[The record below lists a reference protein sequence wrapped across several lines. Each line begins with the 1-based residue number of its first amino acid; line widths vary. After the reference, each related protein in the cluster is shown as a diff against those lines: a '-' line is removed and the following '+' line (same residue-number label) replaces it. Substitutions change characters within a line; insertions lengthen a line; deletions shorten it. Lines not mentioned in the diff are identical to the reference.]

1 MHWAQN
7 MTRSNT
13 KIFNIE
19 NIEHIDLIERTLK
32 HIESI
37 EDVEQPESGVLAK
50 RRQMILKSSG
60 TVQPPRHPAA
70 WVTMSDPAVGI
81 QKLLLV
87 LLLALWSASDVD
99 MPPLTTFCSPVCEL
113 KKLNGTRR
121 QTHVNPKLLS

>member
-1 MHWAQN
+1 MDAWAQN

-19 NIEHIDLIERTLK
+19 NIEHIDLIESTLK

-60 TVQPPRHPAA
+60 TVQPPRASSRLGHHVRSSRRHPEAA
-70 WVTMSDPAVGI
+70 SGVASSSLERVG
-81 QKLLLV
+81 
-87 LLLALWSASDVD
+87 
-99 MPPLTTFCSPVCEL
+99 C
-113 KKLNGTRR
+113 
-121 QTHVNPKLLS
+121 